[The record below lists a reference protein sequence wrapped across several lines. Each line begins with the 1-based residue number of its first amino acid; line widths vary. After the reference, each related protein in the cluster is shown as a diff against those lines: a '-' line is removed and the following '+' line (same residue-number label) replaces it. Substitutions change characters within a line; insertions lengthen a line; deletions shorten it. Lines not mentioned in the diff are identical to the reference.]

1 MTHDGDSHSQS
12 TLLAVRPTVLLPEA
26 FEDVGQKLRL
36 DPLPVVGD
44 DDLDVRVGALKSYL
58 NAPAIRR
65 EFDRIGK
72 QVPYD
77 LLQPLRVTRHRVRR
91 RVEQRAQVDP
101 LGLRR
106 RADRLDGGLDDRAE
120 LEWGDVQAHLAGN

>member
-1 MTHDGDSHSQS
+1 MAHDGESQSQS
-12 TLLAVRPTVLLPEA
+12 TLMTVRPTVLLPEA
-26 FEDVGQKLRL
+26 LEDVRQKLRL

-44 DDLDVRVGALKSYL
+44 GDLDVRIGALKSDL
-58 NAPAIRR
+58 HAPAIRR

-77 LLQPLRVTRHRVRR
+77 LLQTLRVTRHRVRR

-101 LGLRR
+101 LRLRR
-106 RADRLDGGLDDRAE
+106 RADRLDGGLDD
-120 LEWGDVQAHLAGN
+120 